1 MGGETLEGDK
11 TVRTMSN
18 IDVLSIDQLDGVVG
32 GSGEFGTSGHT
43 GRIAWGTNSNGGT
56 VVTWPG
62 NVGGVKGV
70 WSVSS
75 DGGVQWHGLPM

>member
-1 MGGETLEGDK
+1 M
-11 TVRTMSN
+11 RTMSN
-18 IDVLSIDQLDGVVG
+18 LNELSLDQLDDVVG

-62 NVGGVKGV
+62 NVGGVNGV

-75 DGGVQWHGLPM
+75 DGGVQWHGKPA